1 VVSSLA
7 AKEEALTVVVGND
20 GAPPELSSAM
30 KESGKPHMAGRIEG
44 QVVSRGTFLKS
55 IGRGTALVAV
65 AAGGVGVWRATDQGV
80 FTTGEGPA
88 YAAWNDWAG
97 KSGGGPLN
105 LVRAAI
111 LAANAHDSQPWLFHI
126 GADSIDLRAD
136 VRRNLGTIDPLRRE
150 MHLSLGCALENL
162 LLATAPHGYTY
173 QLQLLP
179 NQQDATQIATIQ
191 LRSGTAPISPLYAAI
206 PKRHTNR
213 GPYDTGRTAGAGT
226 LHRLQALNT
235 VPDIEIVWYASTA
248 EKQAFSAL
256 TMQATTMFIGDR
268 QQSIDD
274 FAWWRGDWAEL
285 QRRKDGITLD
295 AAGLS
300 PVIRT
305 LGKMLPPQTRSSND
319 QTWLDTTRNPQLST
333 PSAFGIIVARSPRTT
348 RQWLEAGRLW
358 QRMQLWATTEGLAM
372 QPLNQTVERA
382 EREQAAGLAPT
393 ITNGLTTLLPGPGWH
408 AVMPFRIGYPTMD
421 GLKSPRRPV
430 GDVVV

>member
-1 VVSSLA
+1 MA
-7 AKEEALTVVVGND
+7 TGQD
-20 GAPPELSSAM
+20 GPRPELSLVKREGNATRAQ
-30 KESGKPHMAGRIEG
+30 GNVEG
-44 QVVSRGTFLKS
+44 QAVSRGTLLKY
-55 IGRGTALVAV
+55 IGRGGALIAV

-80 FTTGEGPA
+80 FSTGEGPA

-97 KSGGGPLN
+97 RSGGGSVN

-111 LAANAHDSQPWLFHI
+111 LAANAHDSQPWLFHV
-126 GADSIDLRAD
+126 GPDRIDLQAD
-136 VRRNLGTIDPLRRE
+136 VRRNLGSIDPFRRE

-162 LLATAPHGYTY
+162 VLAAAPHGYTY
-173 QLQLLP
+173 YLNVLP
-179 NQQDATQIATIQ
+179 NQHDATQIATMQ
-191 LRSGTAPISPLYAAI
+191 LRSGVLPTSPLYAAI

-213 GPYDTGRTAGAGT
+213 GSFDTGRALDVGT
-226 LHRLQALNT
+226 LKSLRALNT
-235 VPDIEIVWYASTA
+235 FPDVEVVWYTSAA
-248 EKQAFSAL
+248 QKQDFSAL
-256 TMQATTMFIGDR
+256 TVRATVAFIGDR

-300 PVIRT
+300 PVIRA

-319 QTWLDTTRNPQLST
+319 QTWLDTTRDPQLST
-333 PSAFGIIVARSPRTT
+333 ASAFGIIVARSPRNV

-358 QRMQLWATTEGLAM
+358 QRMQLWATTERLAM

-382 EREQAAGLAPT
+382 EREQAMGFAP
-393 ITNGLTTLLPGPGWH
+393 IMTNGLTTLLRSAGWH
-408 AVMPFRIGYPTMD
+408 AVMPFRIGYPTSD

-430 GDVVV
+430 GDVIV